1 MKSIPAALY
10 AGIIWLAAMPL
21 LSTTGC
27 YTVND
32 RTVQVASEAYVEF
45 VGSTRG
51 ATFSLDRDGESI
63 VARQP
68 VGEDRFAVPPGAYVL
83 SVDRAATTIVRRRVL
98 LTDGETLQINIP

>member
-1 MKSIPAALY
+1 MKSIPAALS
-10 AGIIWLAAMPL
+10 AGILWLAAMPL

-68 VGEDRFAVPPGAYVL
+68 VGEDRFALPPGAYVL
-83 SVDRAATTIVRRRVL
+83 SVDRAETTIVRQRVL

>member
-1 MKSIPAALY
+1 MKSISAALS
-10 AGIIWLAAMPL
+10 AGILWLAAMSL

-68 VGEDRFAVPPGAYVL
+68 VGEDRFALPPGAYVL